1 MRASNGQTS
10 PRRPPVQDSF
20 CGFSGLSAVTARAGL
35 VWVPGLVSVV
45 VTAMVAGT
53 PVAARGQTELAESPA
68 VDSPAEISPNPSAS
82 PAQKDEKT
90 GDKPVKKKV
99 AVIAHISL
107 AGSMPDGVGQ
117 GGLLADVSPQLH
129 RIIERL
135 DKAAADTRVKGVVL
149 SIESPAIGRGRA
161 AELRAAIGRIRK
173 AGKPVAAHLVGAD
186 PIHYIVASACDTVAM
201 PPAATLEITGVRT
214 EVTFYKAMLDK
225 IGVEAEILQVGEFKG
240 AGEPLTRASMSPQ
253 LRSQYEQ
260 FVGDLYEQLVA
271 GIAADRKLSTEQVQT
286 LIDTGVFTPEAA
298 VDAKLIDAVAYE
310 DEVISGLAGR
320 LKIDQPKVTRDYAE
334 QKLDNDFSGIGG
346 LVKLV
351 EVLSGQKQA
360 AATGKGK
367 QIAIIYLTGEIKE
380 GKGKDDLLGG
390 GSAGSDSV
398 IKAIREAAKDDKV
411 AAIVL
416 RIDSPG
422 GSALASDLIW
432 REAERTTKPV
442 VASLGDIAAS
452 GGYYV
457 AVAAD
462 KIVAAPGTLTGS
474 IGVVGGKIAVGPALE
489 KYGVH
494 TDVVAKGRNAGW
506 LSMQTP
512 FTDNEREVFLATMKD
527 VYRLFTSKVAAGR
540 KLDMEKLATLA
551 EGRVFT
557 GRMAKDLGLVD
568 RLGTLD
574 DAIDEARKLAGIDAD
589 EAVERVLLPEPR
601 GLFNDLFG
609 MAGDAA
615 PVAGLAGSGA
625 SSGSNFAR
633 EALIRAALLA
643 RMSGVPGL
651 EGLAAEADALVQLSS
666 GRPLMMLPMRV
677 RVR

>member
-1 MRASNGQTS
+1 MHPFSGFQRVVRSTSADSVFGVVCLMALGLVVALYSPAAVQGQT
-10 PRRPPVQDSF
+10 
-20 CGFSGLSAVTARAGL
+20 ATADT
-35 VWVPGLVSVV
+35 
-45 VTAMVAGT
+45 TADT
-53 PVAARGQTELAESPA
+53 AEKEAKS
-68 VDSPAEISPNPSAS
+68 
-82 PAQKDEKT
+82 T
-90 GDKPVKKKV
+90 DKPAKKKT
-99 AVIAHISL
+99 AVIAHIAL
-107 AGSMPDGVGQ
+107 AGSIPDGVGQ
-117 GGLLADVSPQLH
+117 GGLLADVSPHLH
-129 RIIERL
+129 RLIERL
-135 DKAAADTRVKGVVL
+135 DKAAGDSRVKGVVL

-161 AELRAAIGRIRK
+161 EELRAAIGRIRK
-173 AGKPVAAHLVGAD
+173 AGKPVAAHLIGGD
-186 PIHYIVASACDTVAM
+186 PVHYVVASACDTVAM

-214 EVTFYKAMLDK
+214 EVTFFKAMLDK
-225 IGVEAEILQVGEFKG
+225 LGVDAEILQVGEFKG
-240 AGEPLTRASMSPQ
+240 AGEPLTRTSMSPQ
-253 LRSQYEQ
+253 LRAQYEQ
-260 FVGDLYEQLVA
+260 FVGDLYEQLVER
-271 GIAADRKLSTEQVQT
+271 IAADRKLPADQVRT

-298 VDAKLIDAVAYE
+298 LEAKLIDAVAYE

-320 LKIDQPKVTRDYAE
+320 LKIDEPKIARDYAE
-334 QKLDNDFSGIGG
+334 QKMDNDFSGIGG

-351 EVLSGQKQA
+351 ELLSGQKQA
-360 AATGKGK
+360 AAAGKDK
-367 QIAIIYLTGEIKE
+367 QIAIIHLTGEIKE
-380 GKGKDDLLGG
+380 GKGKDDLLAG
-390 GSAGSDSV
+390 GSAGSGSV
-398 IKAIREAAKDDKV
+398 IKAIRDAAKDEKV

-442 VASLGDIAAS
+442 VASLGDTAAS

-474 IGVVGGKIAVGPALE
+474 IGVVGGKIAVGKALE
-489 KYGVH
+489 TYGVH

-512 FTDNEREVFLATMKD
+512 FTEQEREVFLATMKD
-527 VYRLFTSKVAAGR
+527 VYRLFTSKVASGR
-540 KLDMEKLATLA
+540 KLDMETIGKLA

-574 DAIDEARKLAGIDAD
+574 DAIDEAKKLAGLDDD
-589 EAVERVLLPEPR
+589 EAIERVLLPEPR
-601 GLFNDLFG
+601 GLFDDLFG
-609 MAGDAA
+609 MAGQAA
-615 PVAGLAGSGA
+615 PVARLAGAGA
-625 SSGSNFAR
+625 ASGSNFAR
-633 EALIRAALLA
+633 EAVMRAMLLA
-643 RMSGVPGL
+643 RMAGVPGL